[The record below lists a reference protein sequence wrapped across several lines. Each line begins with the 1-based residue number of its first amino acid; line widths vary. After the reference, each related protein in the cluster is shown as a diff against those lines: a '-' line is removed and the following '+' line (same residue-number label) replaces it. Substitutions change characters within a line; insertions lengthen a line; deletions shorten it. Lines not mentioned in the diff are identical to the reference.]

1 MLPLVSHMCSPL
13 ASTCF
18 SQKLTGGRTHPA
30 PILTATLG
38 TNPNSRTCF
47 LKLLEPQKG
56 AGWQHWVTAFP
67 LHSGQDLLMKTAVGL
82 IWQHPAHICF
92 SLSLRHHL
100 LPFPPTGA
108 TQQSSRTLHV
118 VAVCLSEAAPQ
129 MLSL

>member
-18 SQKLTGGRTHPA
+18 SQKLTGGRTYPV

-38 TNPNSRTCF
+38 TDPNSGTCF

-67 LHSGQDLLMKTAVGL
+67 LAQWPGPPDENLSGSHLAT
-82 IWQHPAHICF
+82 
-92 SLSLRHHL
+92 SSSHL
-100 LPFPPTGA
+100 L
-108 TQQSSRTLHV
+108 
-118 VAVCLSEAAPQ
+118 
-129 MLSL
+129 